1 MICLILHRCY
11 YIYNIPFIYPSYP
24 NFLVQFALPGG
35 ARLPSAGGRRL
46 CPAAQARAAERSQAH
61 VGVLLKLGGKV
72 VLNGV

>member
-1 MICLILHRCY
+1 ML
-11 YIYNIPFIYPSYP
+11 YIYITYHLYTHHIPISWS
-24 NFLVQFALPGG
+24 NALPGG

-72 VLNGV
+72 VLNCV